1 MKRIRQRMLGPEE
14 IIVEDLFIQ
23 NSFELERAY
32 LLRLKPQRLLAG
44 FYETAGLEPEA
55 PRYKGWESSEIAGH
69 TMGHYLTALS
79 QAWACTG
86 DERFLEKIRGMC
98 GRPGPVPER
107 GMAMCLLPR
116 KKSLTG

>member
-14 IIVEDLFIQ
+14 IIVEDPFIQ

-55 PRYKGWESSEIAGH
+55 PRYKG
-69 TMGHYLTALS
+69 
-79 QAWACTG
+79 
-86 DERFLEKIRGMC
+86 
-98 GRPGPVPER
+98 
-107 GMAMCLLPR
+107 
-116 KKSLTG
+116 